1 MRLHQTELKAL
12 RHALA
17 DVDGQTFLYGSRTD
31 DTRRG
36 GDIDVLVYS
45 KAASPY
51 RLSQE
56 IAVRFRMECD
66 EKIDVLVVDPDHI
79 AKEQEPFINLIRK
92 HAIPLI

>member
-1 MRLHQTELKAL
+1 MRLHEIEKNALK
-12 RHALA
+12 HALSG
-17 DVDGQTFLYGSRTD
+17 VDGTAFLFGSRTD
-31 DTRRG
+31 DERKG

-45 KAASPY
+45 KTASPY

-79 AKEQEPFINLIRK
+79 AEEQKPFLNLIQK
-92 HAIPLI
+92 QAVPLL